1 MGLMIDRLPELYRFP
16 IIRFL
21 AVGGA
26 NFVLVYAVYL
36 VALQYTGY
44 RMSYWIS
51 FAVGLFFTSLMNI
64 HHTFGRDLN
73 ITILLIYA
81 VYYYGYA
88 LVNVT
93 LISLLIEDLQVRE
106 EFALLVTMVV
116 LVPIHFFLSPS
127 FSVRLQNIQIHFP
140 FLFVLPV
147 AL

>member
-1 MGLMIDRLPELYRFP
+1 MIDRLAELYRFP

-36 VALQYTGY
+36 VALQYTDY

-51 FAVGLFFTSLMNI
+51 FTVGLFFMSLMNI
-64 HHTFGRDLN
+64 QHTFGRDLN
-73 ITILLIYA
+73 ITSFLIYA
-81 VYYYGYA
+81 GYYYGYA

-93 LISLLIEDLQVRE
+93 LIALLIEDLQVRE

-116 LVPIHFFLSPS
+116 LIPIHFFLSRQ
-127 FSVRLQNIQIHFP
+127 VIYRLTHP
-140 FLFVLPV
+140 R
-147 AL
+147 